1 MSGETTICNGCGRG
15 IATRE
20 EFAPVF
26 QKCFDAPV
34 NTHHLELFYYVARH
48 GGIMEA
54 VRNMPYGIQQP
65 AVSGQILQLE
75 TDLGTKLFQRRP
87 FELTA
92 AGKELFAFVQPF
104 FENVEVVGEKL
115 RGGVSQSLKLAAPLI
130 ALRHYLPGILQDLRQ
145 KFPRLKL
152 TLREGNQP
160 TVAGWI
166 ERQEVD
172 LAITLLDGRESS
184 SLNQRLLLPLTAVF
198 LVPRKHPAKT
208 SEDVITALASGNDV
222 PQLVSMSNVELAPRS
237 LQELL
242 KRRDL
247 EWPATIE
254 VTAADLV
261 DVYVEA
267 GFGIGLTIA
276 VPGREFSKALRA
288 IPVEGIP
295 PIQLAAL
302 WKGEATGIMQD
313 LLVRLESAARSTL
326 NPI

>member
-1 MSGETTICNGCGRG
+1 MSGETTICSGNCGP
-15 IATRE
+15 IATRDK
-20 EFAPVF
+20 FTPRI
-26 QKCFDAPV
+26 QKWFNVAV

-87 FELTA
+87 FELTP
-92 AGKELFAFVQPF
+92 AGRELFAFVQPF

-115 RGGVSQSLKLAAPLI
+115 RGGVAQTLRLAAPLI

-145 KFPRLKL
+145 KYPRLKL

-184 SLNQRLLLPLTAVF
+184 SLNQQILLPLTAVF
-198 LVPRKHPAKT
+198 LVPKKHPART
-208 SEDVITALASGNDV
+208 SEDVINTLSSGNDV
-222 PQLVSMSNVELAPRS
+222 PQLVSMSNVELAPRT

-288 IPVEGIP
+288 IPVDGIP
-295 PIQLAAL
+295 PIPLAAL
-302 WKGEATGIMQD
+302 WKGEASPIILE
-313 LLVRLESAARSTL
+313 LLARLSAAAKNTVAV
-326 NPI
+326 I